1 MEQLKIS
8 KSRVL
13 NKLVGEMRIEVGTN
27 LNTCQ
32 EEMTQTQTEEVR
44 TMSDRLEV
52 CRFEFGSLSCS

>member
-13 NKLVGEMRIEVGTN
+13 KTLVGEMRIEVGTN

-32 EEMTQTQTEEVR
+32 EEMTQTEEVR

>member
-1 MEQLKIS
+1 MEQLEIS

-13 NKLVGEMRIEVGTN
+13 KKLVGQMRIEVGTN

-32 EEMTQTQTEEVR
+32 EEMTQTEEVR

-52 CRFEFGSLSCS
+52 CRFEFRSLSCS

>member
-32 EEMTQTQTEEVR
+32 EEMTQTEEVR

>member
-13 NKLVGEMRIEVGTN
+13 KKLVGEIRIEVGTN

-32 EEMTQTQTEEVR
+32 EEMTQTEEVR

>member
-8 KSRVL
+8 KSRIL
-13 NKLVGEMRIEVGTN
+13 KKLVGEMRIEVGTN

-32 EEMTQTQTEEVR
+32 EEMTQTEEVR
-44 TMSDRLEV
+44 TMSDILEV

>member
-13 NKLVGEMRIEVGTN
+13 KKLVGEMRIEVGTN

-32 EEMTQTQTEEVR
+32 EEMTQTEEVR

>member
-8 KSRVL
+8 KSRIL
-13 NKLVGEMRIEVGTN
+13 KKLVGEMRIEVGTN

-32 EEMTQTQTEEVR
+32 EEMTQTEEVR

>member
-13 NKLVGEMRIEVGTN
+13 KKLVGEMRIEVGTN

-32 EEMTQTQTEEVR
+32 EEMTQTEEVR
-44 TMSDRLEV
+44 AMSDRLEV